1 MHRRLAEKR
10 VEVVGGRAAIAG
22 GKHDDFAALLPLQ
35 GKSDAAREGSQPAYF
50 AEGGQDAV
58 LLAAVVRGHV
68 AARRHRPAGARVCF
82 AQRPGDVAGALQPCR
97 QVAIVEGHPVVRV
110 ECGGHGCHA
119 LMPGAPDIERE
130 FPLRLAYFQKIVH
143 DPRRDHRAVQ
153 GENIQRLCCG
163 GGFRSSYIDCH
174 A

>member
-1 MHRRLAEKR
+1 MYRRLAEKR
-10 VEVVGGRAAIAG
+10 VEVVGSHASIAG

-35 GKSDAAREGSQPAYF
+35 GKSYATREGSQPAYF
-50 AEGGQDAV
+50 AERRQDAM

-68 AARRHRPAGARVCF
+68 AARGHWPAGARVCF
-82 AQRPGDVAGALQPCR
+82 AQRPGYVAGALQPCC
-97 QVAIVEGHPVVRV
+97 QVAIVEGHPVVRG
-110 ECGGHGCHA
+110 ERGCDGGHA

-130 FPLRLAYFQKIVH
+130 FPLCLAYFQKIVH
-143 DPRRDHRAVQ
+143 DPRCYHRAVQ